1 MTTWTEFLAQFTPRT
16 SATLGPQWQAT
27 LADGYLCAPQLNGVL
42 QVEGADAAQFL
53 HNQLTN
59 DVLRLDPQHARL
71 AGYCNNKGRML
82 ASFLIW
88 QHEGKYFLQL
98 PRDLLAGLQ
107 KKLQMFVLRAKAKLS
122 DASADMVCL
131 GLGGQ
136 AASALL
142 ATEFAPLTEIWSK
155 QAHSDPAMGYV
166 IRLPDS
172 LGQAHYQWLLP
183 EPAALALW
191 PKLNAAL
198 AYVEQ
203 NVWDLIAVHSGVAS
217 IRTETVEKFVPQMI
231 NFELVGG
238 INFKKGCYPG
248 QEIVARS
255 QYLGKLK
262 RRLFLAHSEQ
272 ALQVGNEIFSETDPG
287 QACGMVVNIAHHPT
301 GGTDCLVELKVALA
315 ESRLTPHAANTEAA
329 LQLLSLPYTI
339 PSDAA

>member
-1 MTTWTEFLAQFTPRT
+1 MTTWTEFLAQFAPRE
-16 SATLGPQWQAT
+16 SATLGTEWQAI
-27 LADGYLCAPQLNGVL
+27 LAQGYVCAPQFNGLL

-71 AGYCNNKGRML
+71 AAYCNNKGRML

-88 QHEGKYFLQL
+88 QHDGKYCLQL
-98 PRDLLAGLQ
+98 PQDLLAGLQ

-122 DASADMVCL
+122 DASAGTVCIN
-131 GLGGQ
+131 LGGE
-136 AASALL
+136 AASQFL
-142 ATEFAPLTEIWSK
+142 THWFAPFSEALSK
-155 QAHSDPAMGYV
+155 QDHADPAMGYV

-172 LGQAHYQWLLP
+172 LGQAHYQWCLP
-183 EPAALALW
+183 EAGALALW
-191 PKLNAAL
+191 PKLAAAL
-198 AYVEQ
+198 TYVEA
-203 NVWDLIAVHSGVAS
+203 NIADLIAVHSGVAS
-217 IRTETVEKFVPQMI
+217 IRAETVEKFVPQMI

-262 RRLFLAHSEQ
+262 RRLYLAHSVQ
-272 ALQVGNEIFSETDPG
+272 ALQIGDEIFSDADPD
-287 QACGMVVNIAHHPT
+287 QACGMVVNLAHNPA
-301 GGTDCLVELKVALA
+301 GGTDCLLELKVALA
-315 ESRLTPHAANTEAA
+315 ESRLTPRAVNTEAA